1 MFKLI
6 KYANKKILALYTLIV
21 SINILLNILVPYIMG
36 KFVDTISTQNWQ
48 LFVQLAILSVSIQ
61 IFGQGFF
68 YLEDYLWGLEER
80 SVWNNITSKTLNNL
94 KNYDSTKFEI
104 NDSKINQELGQNY
117 ELIKFFFGKY
127 PVYLILY
134 AINALVILLII
145 ASLSKQ
151 VIFLVVI
158 LIPLFVWSTQRY
170 SPKLSE
176 LNAKVVNDMKNQRA
190 YISDFSKVSMSER
203 FLSKS
208 AFIPFAKLMAS
219 FNKDMVNFVRSKA
232 FFNNFMSYTFLNIM
246 IILTNVLTA
255 YQVFIHQLSIGEF
268 FAIQLYISKLWTPI
282 EYFLDFYQD
291 YVANKSIITSF
302 DDFLC
307 LPVKSY
313 VSVPIPKISL
323 KNYVSFD
330 RNQNLLHKPLNADF
344 YLGKKYLIQG
354 KNGAGKTNLITAILG
369 LHHRYQGEITYPDYG
384 NNLNFAYCQANP
396 VASVYYQDSV
406 SKGASMGQLK
416 LHQINQIML
425 EKKSVYIFDEPTNFL
440 DTHHKIQVREQI
452 DALANENTM
461 IIIISHD
468 DIMLEI
474 ADEIISIR

>member
-1 MFKLI
+1 M
-6 KYANKKILALYTLIV
+6 ASWT
-21 SINILLNILVPYIMG
+21 
-36 KFVDTISTQNWQ
+36 
-48 LFVQLAILSVSIQ
+48 
-61 IFGQGFF
+61 
-68 YLEDYLWGLEER
+68 
-80 SVWNNITSKTLNNL
+80 
-94 KNYDSTKFEI
+94 DSCQFWVEI

-176 LNAKVVNDMKNQRA
+176 LNAKVVDDMKNQRA

-232 FFNNFMSYTFLNIM
+232 IFNNFMSYTFLNIM

-268 FAIQLYISKLWTPI
+268 FA
-282 EYFLDFYQD
+282 
-291 YVANKSIITSF
+291 
-302 DDFLC
+302 
-307 LPVKSY
+307 
-313 VSVPIPKISL
+313 
-323 KNYVSFD
+323 
-330 RNQNLLHKPLNADF
+330 
-344 YLGKKYLIQG
+344 
-354 KNGAGKTNLITAILG
+354 
-369 LHHRYQGEITYPDYG
+369 
-384 NNLNFAYCQANP
+384 
-396 VASVYYQDSV
+396 
-406 SKGASMGQLK
+406 
-416 LHQINQIML
+416 
-425 EKKSVYIFDEPTNFL
+425 
-440 DTHHKIQVREQI
+440 
-452 DALANENTM
+452 
-461 IIIISHD
+461 
-468 DIMLEI
+468 
-474 ADEIISIR
+474 